1 MQGFN
6 MVKRIFYGLFVI
18 FICFILR
25 DFMLVP
31 FLEKLISDLSLV
43 QMQNQN
49 GIVETINFYKLI
61 ISLSWWIRPVCIGSV
76 VTYWLISWK
85 EDR

>member
-49 GIVETINFYKLI
+49 GIVETINLYKLI
-61 ISLSWWIRPVCIGSV
+61 ISLSWWIKPISIGFV
-76 VTYWLISWK
+76 VAYWFISWK
-85 EDR
+85 ENK

>member
-1 MQGFN
+1 

-18 FICFILR
+18 FIFFILR
-25 DFMLVP
+25 DFILVP

-49 GIVETINFYKLI
+49 GIIETINLYKSM
-61 ISLSWWIRPVCIGSV
+61 ISLSWWTKPICIGSV
-76 VTYWLISWK
+76 MAYWFISWR

>member
-1 MQGFN
+1 MI
-6 MVKRIFYGLFVI
+6 KRIFYGLFVI

-25 DFMLVP
+25 DFMFVP

-61 ISLSWWIRPVCIGSV
+61 ILLSWWIKPISIGSV

>member
-1 MQGFN
+1 MI
-6 MVKRIFYGLFVI
+6 KRIFYGLFII
-18 FICFILR
+18 FFFFILR

-49 GIVETINFYKLI
+49 GIIETINLYKSM
-61 ISLSWWIRPVCIGSV
+61 ISLSWWTKPICIGSV
-76 VTYWLISWK
+76 MAYWFISWR

>member
-1 MQGFN
+1 
-6 MVKRIFYGLFVI
+6 MVKRIFYGLFII
-18 FICFILR
+18 FIFFILR
-25 DFMLVP
+25 DFIFVP

-49 GIVETINFYKLI
+49 GIIETINLYKSM
-61 ISLSWWIRPVCIGSV
+61 ISLSWWTKPICIGSV
-76 VTYWLISWK
+76 MAYWFISWR